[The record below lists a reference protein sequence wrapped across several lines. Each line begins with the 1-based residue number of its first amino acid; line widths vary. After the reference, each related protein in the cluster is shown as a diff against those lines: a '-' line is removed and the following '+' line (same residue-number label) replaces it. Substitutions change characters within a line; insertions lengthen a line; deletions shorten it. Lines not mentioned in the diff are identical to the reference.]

1 MEVVP
6 VKTKVIALVIASA
19 AVLAGARPVFAHHS
33 FSAEFDAKQ
42 TIKLTG
48 TVTKIEWA
56 NPHAW
61 LYVDVKDESGKVT
74 SWGLELGAPN
84 ALMRLGWSRTSL
96 KAGDMVTVE
105 GTRAKD
111 GSSVANARTILLNGK
126 RMFAGSSQSVTP

>member
-1 MEVVP
+1 M
-6 VKTKVIALVIASA
+6 KTRVIVLLA
-19 AVLAGARPVFAHHS
+19 AAGVLAGAQSLLAHHS

-61 LYVDVKDESGKVT
+61 LYVDVKDESVKVT

-96 KAGDMVTVE
+96 KAGDVVRSKA
-105 GTRAKD
+105 RAP
-111 GSSVANARTILLNGK
+111 RTE
-126 RMFAGSSQSVTP
+126 AASQTPGRL

>member
-19 AVLAGARPVFAHHS
+19 TLLAGAMPVFAHHS

-42 TIKLTG
+42 PITLTG

-56 NPHAW
+56 NPHDW
-61 LYVDVKDESGKVT
+61 FYIDVKDESGKVT
-74 SWGLELGAPN
+74 NWGLELGAPN
-84 ALMRLGWSRTSL
+84 ALMRLGWSRNSL
-96 KAGDMVTVE
+96 KPGDVITIE